1 MPWAV
6 QASTAGGG
14 RTKLGRKRVCFTL
27 QFDPTKLDAY
37 LEDHKEVW
45 PEMQKALVECGWHN
59 YSLFYRPDGFAVG
72 YFETDDSFATAC
84 ERMDKRPINNRWQAT
99 MSKYTPS
106 GKEPLEEDSA
116 ELKEYFYLGENTEEN
131 VSAQAPI
138 LPSLSSS
145 QRLVV
150 AFTAGIVCGLA
161 LARVR

>member
-27 QFDPTKLDAY
+27 QFDPTNLDAY

-72 YFETDDSFATAC
+72 YFETDVSFAVAS
-84 ERMDKRPINNRWQAT
+84 ERMETRSINKRWQT
-99 MSKYTPS
+99 IMSKYTPS
-106 GKEPLEEDSA
+106 GKQPLEEGAA
-116 ELKEYFYLGENTEEN
+116 ELTEYFYLGENTED
-131 VSAQAPI
+131 APSI
-138 LPSLSSS
+138 APSSVPPSTPYRMMLSFA
-145 QRLVV
+145 VGV
-150 AFTAGIVCGLA
+150 VCGLA
-161 LARVR
+161 FARAR